1 MARVKRGVHG
11 RKQRRAVLEQA
22 KGFRGAHNRHYRVAN
37 ESVMHA
43 LRYAYRD
50 RRRRKGDFRKLWITR
65 INAAARQDGLSYSR
79 FINGLKLADVEV
91 DRKVLADLAVRDP
104 DAFRVLVEVAK
115 QALEV
120 VPATGNAV
128 PDHPVKERPAG

>member
-22 KGFRGAHNRHYRVAN
+22 KGFRGAHSRRYRVAN

-79 FINGLKLADVEV
+79 FINGLKRADVEV

-104 DAFRVLVEVAK
+104 NAFRALVEVAK
-115 QALEV
+115 QALE
-120 VPATGNAV
+120 AV
-128 PDHPVKERPAG
+128 PLPDDVLEERPAG